1 MPYHTRVSIDMKIFV
16 GHWYSIRGRA
26 SQPPEIKLR
35 EDIVDRPVS
44 FFFLLE
50 MFFSNARN
58 LVGRPNKDHKTRP
71 FEYAFYLL
79 QIWEKKLCV
88 KLLLLY
94 PLQRSCRGVCWFHH
108 VRL

>member
-44 FFFLLE
+44 FFLSE

-58 LVGRPNKDHKTRP
+58 LVGRPNKDHKMRP
-71 FEYAFYLL
+71 FQSAFYLL
-79 QIWEKKLCV
+79 QIWKTNCV
-88 KLLLLY
+88 KLLLLE
-94 PLQRSCRGVCWFHH
+94 
-108 VRL
+108 